1 MSSNINYLPY
11 FRIYIV
17 WHQQFSNGQQFAK
30 YLFSNICGDPEHPF
44 LLGPGIPVHFR
55 SVPFTKETT
64 LPQPINIKECLNSAI
79 FVFVDNNMVVCDKW
93 QTYIEQ
99 LCDNEDL
106 KKPHHCIYPVAFTE
120 HFYKLSEKLSK
131 IQFVEKIYEEPDVFK
146 QQQKL
151 LTNVLNICCKQIKKV
166 KHLEENNSVYHNVPP
181 LKLFLSYTRRD
192 GSEITKK
199 VHELIEKDQ
208 TLSTFLD
215 TKDIP
220 PGHSFVEEI
229 DKVLKDSAMLIFQT
243 DSYASRSWCHWEVLT
258 AKKYKIPILVIN
270 AITNGEERSFP
281 YLGNVP
287 TLIWQESQISLI
299 IIKIL
304 LEVLRHQYFPKYVE
318 NLQTFRNIP
327 QETIVLPFAPELLNL
342 VQYSQENQQREDRL
356 IIYPDPPLGDNEINV
371 LNSLNPK
378 IKALT
383 PSFPVT
389 SIVTDNLKK
398 PLSGKLVGIS
408 ISNSPDLERL
418 GFSDYHLKRA
428 LLEIS
433 RHLLAQ
439 GARIAYGG
447 DLRPDGFTQNLIEM
461 VKAYNHQ
468 ENNKPQKNILNFL
481 AWPLHL
487 EADVNWQAEYK
498 NEVLIQAI
506 SLPEDIKQQPFEI
519 DERTFLKPEGKEN
532 CYVWM
537 RCLTAM
543 REEMAK
549 QIDARIILGGQVTN
563 YKGVFPGIAEEAALT
578 LINDKPLFVLGAFGG
593 CAKAVGQALMGET
606 PLALTWEEQA
616 AQNQTYAE
624 TVEFYNE
631 RYFLGSPHSPI
642 DYDALIKT
650 FHNTGF
656 QRINNLEESENR
668 ALFESE
674 DLDEM
679 IYLISKGL
687 QS

>member
-1 MSSNINYLPY
+1 MSSNFNYLPY

-30 YLFSNICGDPEHPF
+30 YLFSNICGNPEHPF

-99 LCDNEDL
+99 LCDREDL

-151 LTNVLNICCKQIKKV
+151 LTNVLNICCKQIKKI
-166 KHLEENNSVYHNVPP
+166 KNFEENHSVYYDVPP

-220 PGHSFVEEI
+220 PGHNFVEEI

-389 SIVTDNLKK
+389 SIVTDDLKK

-418 GFSDYHLKRA
+418 GFSDHHLKRA

-468 ENNKPQKNILNFL
+468 ENNKSQKNILNFL

-498 NEVLIQAI
+498 NEVSIQAI
-506 SLPEDIKQQPFEI
+506 SLPEDIKQKPFEI

-593 CAKAVGQALMGET
+593 CAKAVGQALLGEA

-631 RYFLGSPHSPI
+631 RSFLGSPHSPI

-656 QRINNLEESENR
+656 QRINNLDESENR

-679 IYLISKGL
+679 IYLILKGL